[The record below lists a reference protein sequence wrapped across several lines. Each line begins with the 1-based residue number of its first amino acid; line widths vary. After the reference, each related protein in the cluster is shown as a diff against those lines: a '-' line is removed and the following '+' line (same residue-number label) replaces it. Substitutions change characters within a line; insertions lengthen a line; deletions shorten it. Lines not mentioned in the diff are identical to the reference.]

1 MTPVGHRSRLLA
13 ATVAVVAAVVGGGI
27 SGAPVAGAA
36 AATTVAVSYGVG
48 ARSLSQPSPGGRF
61 VYVSTNGS
69 DTYKQYGRAACL
81 RDPADA
87 GQYQDRCPE
96 PTASSPLRTVQAGIR
111 AARPGDVI
119 VVREGVYAEAIGWG
133 IQRGTVERPIVLQA
147 SPGERV
153 EVNGTLIMA
162 SADHW
167 TINGIRFTYN
177 SGIQTGQSVVLMS
190 GGDGWSFTNNE
201 VQGTRGVA
209 NVLVNATTTSG
220 STAQL
225 TAAAP
230 RNYLIGGNCIHDNR
244 AVDAAGTDH
253 NIYLMSSI
261 WSTGGLIERNLIAG
275 APRGAN
281 IKAAGSTP
289 ATASGSP
296 RNVTIRYNTLLS
308 AASGLTIGLAAEGVE
323 AQRNII
329 AVPNGSGRYDGAVKT
344 YQLDQP
350 GKNAVKDSVLSGYAR
365 PISEDFGVTRHIFT
379 ARNDTASPVTYTG
392 SIANCSAVAASATLR
407 SSYGHL
413 AR

>member
-1 MTPVGHRSRLLA
+1 MVLATVIGGSVVGTPVER
-13 ATVAVVAAVVGGGI
+13 
-27 SGAPVAGAA
+27 AA
-36 AATTVAVSYGVG
+36 AASTAAVSYGLG
-48 ARSLSQPSPGGRF
+48 ASSLSQPSSGGRHI
-61 VYVSTNGS
+61 YVSTAGS
-69 DTYKQYGRAACL
+69 DTYKQYNRAACL
-81 RDPADA
+81 RDPANA

-96 PTASSPLRTVQAGIR
+96 PTSSVPLRTVQAGLR

-119 VVREGVYAEAIGWG
+119 VVRGGVYAEAIGWG
-133 IQRGTVERPIVLQA
+133 IQRGTAERPIVLQS

-153 EVNGTLIMA
+153 EINGTLIMA

-167 TINGIRFTYN
+167 TIHGLRFTYN
-177 SGIQTGQSVVLMS
+177 SAIQTGQSVVLLS

-209 NVLVNATTTSG
+209 NVLVNATTASG

-225 TAAAP
+225 QAAAP

-244 AVDAAGTDH
+244 AADAAGTDH

-296 RNVTIRYNTLLS
+296 RNVTIRYNTMLS

-344 YQLDQP
+344 YQLQQP
-350 GKNAVKDSVLSGYAR
+350 GKNAVKDSLLSGYAQ

-379 ARNDTASPVTYTG
+379 ARNDTATPFTYTG
-392 SIANCSAVAASATLR
+392 SVANCTAKAASATIL